1 MVELILY
8 CPNCGR
14 PIQEGA
20 FFCPNCGYP
29 ILIDRSLLGDELAG
43 LTYVAKPV
51 LYVSDLAYLFG
62 EHFVSRFRWV
72 SPTLFHYVMF
82 PAKTTLPYSGLRVA
96 CTSLI
101 VAILVATLIELEA
114 MKLIV
119 IEFKPVKRFG
129 LFDTMDI
136 YIKPIGEQV
145 FEQDSIEYM
154 VLERLEAGKPVR
166 LSELVADVVGGIPFF
181 KRLGLVFMSHKR
193 MLKNVRIRLHKKG
206 LLPTSDGSKV
216 DERYRRFIDLYK
228 GETARALW
236 LLDTY
241 AMRDKERFRKL
252 ADRVLETLLTPGMM
266 MSILVVIVCTI
277 LMWLL

>member
-1 MVELILY
+1 LY

-14 PIQEGA
+14 PLREGVY
-20 FFCPNCGYP
+20 FCPNCGYP
-29 ILIDRSLLGDELAG
+29 VLVDRSLLADELAG
-43 LTYVAKPV
+43 LTYVAKPI

-72 SPTLFHYVMF
+72 SPSLFHYMMF
-82 PAKTTLPYSGLRVA
+82 PAKTVLPYSGLRVA
-96 CTSLI
+96 CITLI
-101 VAILVATLIELEA
+101 VAIIVATLIELEA
-114 MKLIV
+114 MKLIT

-129 LFDTMDI
+129 LFNTVDV
-136 YIKPIGEQV
+136 YIRPVGKQV

-154 VLERLEAGKPVR
+154 VLEKLKAGKPVR
-166 LSELVADVVGGIPFF
+166 LSELVVDIVGGIPFL
-181 KRLGLVFMSHKR
+181 RGLGLVFISHKR
-193 MLKNVRIRLHKKG
+193 MLKRSRVRLHKKG

-228 GETARALW
+228 GEAARALW

-241 AMRDKERFRKL
+241 AMRDKVRFRRL
-252 ADRVLETLLTPGMM
+252 VDRILETLLAPGMA
-266 MSILVVIVCTI
+266 MSILIVIVCTV